1 MADYILRDGK
11 GTKVREDSNLLEGYV
26 DMNVVNL
33 DDISGSPSNTDMVAI
48 QKAGATAPVKTS
60 LLSLKSVLGDGP
72 APVFTSGVY
81 GAGSIKTNAA
91 TATGLRSGD
100 EAKPYV
106 YWRALAGQD
115 LKAGGL
121 AGTDQKW
128 MLISPS
134 TVATYAYAGVE
145 YTYNNATAN
154 YVFLILIDSA
164 DFIGSATSPF
174 NICRIIA
181 NAGTNHL
188 FNYRTILTVGSPI
201 TGNVYPVIVSTGSS
215 TAPSGITYTESVSL
229 YAPLKSSSTNYN
241 GNFSVASGNN
251 SVASGSSS
259 VASGYSSVAAGHS
272 SVASGRFSVASGFA
286 SVASGYSSVASGDS
300 SVASGYSSVA
310 AGHSSVASGRFSVA
324 SGFASVASGTNSV
337 ASGEHSVASGLFSEA
352 SGSNSVASG
361 LLSEA
366 SGNYSVASGRESEA
380 SGSNSVASGLL
391 SEASGNYS
399 VASGRAS
406 VASGEGSVAS
416 GYYSRASGASQ
427 TVIGKYNVAN
437 TSSAFIIGNGTS
449 TSARSNCLTV
459 SFNGEIAS
467 ASLADGAL
475 GAGEKNEI
483 CVNSEGVIMKLPSG
497 GLRRKKIV
505 SLVEANFDS
514 GTVSKVLPHVKGND
528 TTFICDFY
536 SGSAVLKIKVP
547 TALNSAVGDTMEI
560 LFIKNSAS
568 SELVTLEFYGNAG
581 AYLFSPESEVPL
593 AKATATL
600 TSHLKLVYTSTD
612 KWVAFKTDYAS

>member
-11 GTKVREDSNLLEGYV
+11 GTKIREDSNLLEGYV
-26 DMNVVNL
+26 DLNVVNL
-33 DDISGSPSNTDMVAI
+33 DDMSGSPSNTDMVAVH
-48 QKAGATAPVKTS
+48 KAGATVPVKTS

-72 APVFTSGVY
+72 APVFTPGVY
-81 GAGSIKTNAA
+81 GTGSIKTNAA

-100 EAKPYV
+100 GAKPYV
-106 YWRALAGQD
+106 YWGALAGQD

-134 TVATYAYAGVE
+134 TVATYAYGGVE

-164 DFIGSATSPF
+164 NFIGSATSPF

-181 NAGTNHL
+181 NAGTNYL
-188 FNYRTILTVGSPI
+188 PNYRTILTVGSPI

-229 YAPLKSSSTNYN
+229 YAPLKTSDAGYTGVYSVAS
-241 GNFSVASGNN
+241 GAFSVASGD
-251 SVASGSSS
+251 
-259 VASGYSSVAAGHS
+259 
-272 SVASGRFSVASGFA
+272 A
-286 SVASGYSSVASGDS
+286 SVASGYCSVASGAH
-300 SVASGYSSVA
+300 SVASGYY
-310 AGHSSVASGRFSVA
+310 SVASGAFSVA
-324 SGFASVASGTNSV
+324 SGGNSVASGGNSVASGGYSVASGYVSVASGYCSVASGTNSV
-337 ASGEHSVASGLFSEA
+337 ASGL
-352 SGSNSVASG
+352 
-361 LLSEA
+361 
-366 SGNYSVASGRESEA
+366 YSVASGA
-380 SGSNSVASGLL
+380 A
-391 SEASGNYS
+391 
-399 VASGRAS
+399 
-406 VASGEGSVAS
+406 
-416 GYYSRASGASQ
+416 Q
-427 TVIGKYNVAN
+427 TVIGKYNVAD

-505 SLVEANFDS
+505 TLAETNFNS

-536 SGSAVLKIKVP
+536 SDSAVLKIKVP

-568 SELVTLEFYGNAG
+568 SGLGTLEFYDNAG
-581 AYLFSPESEVPL
+581 AYIFSPESASPL

-600 TSHLKLVYTSTD
+600 TSHLKFVYTSTD
-612 KWVAFKTDYAS
+612 KWVAFKTDYTS

>member
-33 DDISGSPSNTDMVAI
+33 DDISGSPSNTDMIAVH
-48 QKAGATAPVKTS
+48 KAGATVPVKTS

-72 APVFTSGVY
+72 APVFTPGVY
-81 GAGSIKTNAA
+81 GTGSIKTNIA

-106 YWRALAGQD
+106 YWGALAGQD

-134 TVATYAYAGVE
+134 TEATYAYGGVE
-145 YTYNNATAN
+145 YTYNNATSN

-164 DFIGSATSPF
+164 NFIGSATDPF
-174 NICRIIA
+174 NRCRIIA
-181 NAGTNHL
+181 NAGTNYL
-188 FNYRTILTVGSPI
+188 SSYRTILTVGSPI
-201 TGNVYPVIVSTGSS
+201 TGNVYPVIVTTGSS

-229 YAPLKSSSTNYN
+229 YAPLKTSDGNYS
-241 GNFSVASGNN
+241 GNYSVALGRASVASGHA
-251 SVASGSSS
+251 SVASGDYSVASGQYSVASGGYSVAFGPVS
-259 VASGYSSVAAGHS
+259 VASGY
-272 SVASGRFSVASGFA
+272 A
-286 SVASGYSSVASGDS
+286 SVASSA
-300 SVASGYSSVA
+300 
-310 AGHSSVASGRFSVA
+310 
-324 SGFASVASGTNSV
+324 
-337 ASGEHSVASGLFSEA
+337 HSVASGQYSI
-352 SGSNSVASG
+352 
-361 LLSEA
+361 A
-366 SGNYSVASGRESEA
+366 SGNYSVALGRS
-380 SGSNSVASGLL
+380 
-391 SEASGNYS
+391 
-399 VASGRAS
+399 S
-406 VASGEGSVAS
+406 VASGEA
-416 GYYSRASGASQ
+416 Q
-427 TVIGKYNVAN
+427 TVIGKYNVAD

-505 SLVEANFDS
+505 TLTEANFNS

-536 SGSAVLKIKVP
+536 SDSAALKIKVP

-568 SELVTLEFYGNAG
+568 SGLVTLEFYANAG
-581 AYLFSPESEVPL
+581 AYIFSPESESPL

-600 TSHLKLVYTSTD
+600 TSHLKFVYTSTD
-612 KWVAFKTDYAS
+612 KWVAFKTDYTS

>member
-11 GTKVREDSNLLEGYV
+11 GTKIREDSNLLEGYV

-33 DDISGSPSNTDMVAI
+33 DNISGSPSNTDMVAV
-48 QKAGATAPVKTS
+48 QKAGATVPVKTS

-81 GAGSIKTNAA
+81 GEGSIKTNSA

-100 EAKPYV
+100 GAKPYV
-106 YWRALAGQD
+106 YWGALAGQD

-121 AGTDQKW
+121 AGADQKW

-134 TVATYAYAGVE
+134 TVATYAYGGVE

-154 YVFLILIDSA
+154 YVFLLLVDSA
-164 DFIGSATSPF
+164 DFIGSATNPF

-181 NAGTNHL
+181 NAGTNYL
-188 FNYRTILTVGSPI
+188 YSYKSITFVGTPI
-201 TGNVYPVIVSTGSS
+201 TGNVYPVIVTTGSS
-215 TAPSGITYTESVSL
+215 TAPSGINYTESVSL
-229 YAPLKSSSTNYN
+229 YAPLKTSSTNYA
-241 GNFSVASGNN
+241 GSYSVASGHS
-251 SVASGSSS
+251 SVALGNYA
-259 VASGYSSVAAGHS
+259 VASGYASVATGHS
-272 SVASGRFSVASGFA
+272 SVASGYYSVASN
-286 SVASGYSSVASGDS
+286 YSSVALGDS
-300 SVASGYSSVA
+300 SVASGNYA
-310 AGHSSVASGRFSVA
+310 VASGRYSV
-324 SGFASVASGTNSV
+324 
-337 ASGEHSVASGLFSEA
+337 
-352 SGSNSVASG
+352 
-361 LLSEA
+361 A
-366 SGNYSVASGRESEA
+366 SGNYSVASG
-380 SGSNSVASGLL
+380 NTSV
-391 SEASGNYS
+391 ASGNYS
-399 VASGRAS
+399 VASGASS
-406 VASGEGSVAS
+406 VASGAFSVAS
-416 GYYSRASGASQ
+416 GVYSVASGNYSVASGWNSVASGDYQ
-427 TVIGKYNVAN
+427 AVFGKYNVAN

-505 SLVEANFDS
+505 SLAEANFNS

-536 SGSAVLKIKVP
+536 SDSAILKIKVP

-568 SELVTLEFYGNAG
+568 SGLATLEFYANAG
-581 AYLFSPESEVPL
+581 AYLFSPESASPL
-593 AKATATL
+593 EKVTTTL
-600 TSHLKLVYTSTD
+600 TNHLKLVYTSTD
-612 KWVAFKTDYAS
+612 KWVAFKTDYTS

>member
-33 DDISGSPSNTDMVAI
+33 DNISGSPSNTDMVAV
-48 QKAGATAPVKTS
+48 QKAGATVPVKTS

-81 GAGSIKTNAA
+81 GTGSIKTNLA

-100 EAKPYV
+100 VDKPYV
-106 YWRALAGQD
+106 YWSALDGQD

-134 TVATYAYAGVE
+134 TVATYAYGGVE
-145 YTYNNATAN
+145 YTYNNATSN

-164 DFIGSATSPF
+164 DFIGSDTAPF
-174 NICRIIA
+174 NRCRIIA
-181 NAGTNHL
+181 NAGTNYL
-188 FNYRTILTVGSPI
+188 SSYRIILTVGSPI
-201 TGNVYPVIVSTGSS
+201 TGNIYPVIVTTGSS
-215 TAPSGITYTESVSL
+215 TAPSGITYTESVRL
-229 YAPLKSSSTNYN
+229 YAPLKSASSWNHS
-241 GNFSVASGNN
+241 GDLSIASG
-251 SVASGSSS
+251 AYS
-259 VASGYSSVAAGHS
+259 VASGYA
-272 SVASGRFSVASGFA
+272 SVASGFRSIA
-286 SVASGYSSVASGDS
+286 SGQYSVASGAYSSVASG
-300 SVASGYSSVA
+300 
-310 AGHSSVASGRFSVA
+310 HF
-324 SGFASVASGTNSV
+324 
-337 ASGEHSVASGLFSEA
+337 
-352 SGSNSVASG
+352 
-361 LLSEA
+361 
-366 SGNYSVASGRESEA
+366 SVASGRESVASGAYSVA
-380 SGSNSVASGLL
+380 SGSYSVASGGNSIASGAYSVASGQYSVASGYNSVASG
-391 SEASGNYS
+391 N
-399 VASGRAS
+399 
-406 VASGEGSVAS
+406 
-416 GYYSRASGASQ
+416 SQ
-427 TVIGKYNVAN
+427 TVIGKYNIAN

-467 ASLADGAL
+467 ASLADGSL

-505 SLVEANFDS
+505 SLTEANFDS

-536 SGSAVLKIKVP
+536 SPSAVLKIKVP

-568 SELVTLEFYGNAG
+568 SGLATLEFYGNAG

-612 KWVAFKTDYAS
+612 KWVAFKTDYTS

>member
-106 YWRALAGQD
+106 YWAALSGQD

-121 AGTDQKW
+121 AGLNQKW

-134 TVATYAYAGVE
+134 TVATYAYGGVE

-154 YVFLILIDSA
+154 YVFLLLIDNA
-164 DFIGSATSPF
+164 NFIGSATAPF
-174 NICRIIA
+174 NVCRIIA
-181 NAGTNHL
+181 NAGTNYL
-188 FNYRTILTVGSPI
+188 ATYRTILTVGTPI

-229 YAPLKSSSTNYN
+229 YAPLKSSSTSYN
-241 GNFSVASGNN
+241 GYASVASGNASVASGGFSVASGYASVASGYASVASGNASVASGGYSVASGNN
-251 SVASGSSS
+251 SVSSGYYS
-259 VASGYSSVAAGHS
+259 VASGGYSVASGNNSVSSGYYSVASGIY
-272 SVASGRFSVASGFA
+272 SVASGRQSVASGA
-286 SVASGYSSVASGDS
+286 
-300 SVASGYSSVA
+300 
-310 AGHSSVASGRFSVA
+310 
-324 SGFASVASGTNSV
+324 N
-337 ASGEHSVASGLFSEA
+337 
-352 SGSNSVASG
+352 
-361 LLSEA
+361 
-366 SGNYSVASGRESEA
+366 SVASGRESEA

-399 VASGRAS
+399 VASGRASVASGEYSVASGNAS

-505 SLVEANFDS
+505 SLTEANFDS
-514 GTVSKVLPHVKGND
+514 GTVSKVLPHIKGND

-536 SGSAVLKIKVP
+536 SDSASLKIKVP

>member
-26 DMNVVNL
+26 DMNVINL
-33 DDISGSPSNTDMVAI
+33 DNISGSPSNTDMVAVH
-48 QKAGATAPVKTS
+48 KAGATVPVKTS

-72 APVFTSGVY
+72 APVFTTGVY
-81 GAGSIKTNAA
+81 GTGSIKTNAA

-106 YWRALAGQD
+106 YWDALAGQD

-121 AGTDQKW
+121 AGADQKW

-134 TVATYAYAGVE
+134 TVATYAYGGVE

-154 YVFLILIDSA
+154 YVLLLLIDSA

-174 NICRIIA
+174 NVCGIIA
-181 NAGTNHL
+181 NAGTNYL
-188 FNYRTILTVGSPI
+188 YNYRTILTVGTPI
-201 TGNVYPVIVSTGSS
+201 TGNVYPVIVTTGSS
-215 TAPSGITYTESVSL
+215 TAPSRIIYTESVSI
-229 YAPLKSSSTNYN
+229 YAPLKTSSTNYT
-241 GNFSVASGNN
+241 
-251 SVASGSSS
+251 
-259 VASGYSSVAAGHS
+259 GYSSVAL
-272 SVASGRFSVASGFA
+272 
-286 SVASGYSSVASGDS
+286 GYSSVASGRS
-300 SVASGYSSVA
+300 SVASGEASIASGPYSVA
-310 AGHSSVASGRFSVA
+310 LGY
-324 SGFASVASGTNSV
+324 ASVASGQFSSIASGQYSV
-337 ASGEHSVASGLFSEA
+337 ASGAYSVASGA
-352 SGSNSVASG
+352 VSV
-361 LLSEA
+361 A
-366 SGNYSVASGRESEA
+366 SGNYSVASG
-380 SGSNSVASGLL
+380 NS
-391 SEASGNYS
+391 S
-399 VASGRAS
+399 V
-406 VASGEGSVAS
+406 
-416 GYYSRASGASQ
+416 ASGASQ

-449 TSARSNCLTV
+449 QSARSNCLTV

-505 SLVEANFDS
+505 SLAEANFDS

-536 SGSAVLKIKVP
+536 SDSAALKIKVP

-568 SELVTLEFYGNAG
+568 SGLGTLEFYANAG
-581 AYLFSPESEVPL
+581 TYLFSPESESPL

-612 KWVAFKTDYAS
+612 KWVAFKTVYAS

>member
-11 GTKVREDSNLLEGYV
+11 GTKIREDSNLLEGYV

-33 DDISGSPSNTDMVAI
+33 DNISGSPSNTDMVAV
-48 QKAGATAPVKTS
+48 QKAGATVPVKTS

-72 APVFTSGVY
+72 APVFTTGVY
-81 GAGSIKTNAA
+81 GTGSIKSNFA

-100 EAKPYV
+100 GAKPYV
-106 YWRALAGQD
+106 YWNALSGQD

-121 AGTDQKW
+121 AGVDQKW

-134 TVATYAYAGVE
+134 TVATYAYGGVE

-154 YVFLILIDSA
+154 YVFLLLIDNA
-164 DFIGSATSPF
+164 DFIGSATDPF
-174 NICRIIA
+174 NRCRIIA
-181 NAGTNHL
+181 NAGTTNL
-188 FNYRTILTVGSPI
+188 YSYRNILTVGTPI

-215 TAPSGITYTESVSL
+215 TAPSGINYTESVSL
-229 YAPLKSSSTNYN
+229 YAPLKSSSTNYT
-241 GNFSVASGNN
+241 GNFSVASGN
-251 SVASGSSS
+251 V
-259 VASGYSSVAAGHS
+259 
-272 SVASGRFSVASGFA
+272 
-286 SVASGYSSVASGDS
+286 
-300 SVASGYSSVA
+300 
-310 AGHSSVASGRFSVA
+310 
-324 SGFASVASGTNSV
+324 
-337 ASGEHSVASGLFSEA
+337 
-352 SGSNSVASG
+352 
-361 LLSEA
+361 
-366 SGNYSVASGRESEA
+366 
-380 SGSNSVASGLL
+380 
-391 SEASGNYS
+391 
-399 VASGRAS
+399 
-406 VASGEGSVAS
+406 SVAS
-416 GYYSRASGASQ
+416 GYYSVASGYYSVASGAYSVASGAYSVASGAYSVASGYYSVASGYYSVASGTYSVASGNASVASGYYSVASGYYSVASGYYSVASGNSQ
-427 TVIGKYNVAN
+427 TVIGKYNVAD

-505 SLVEANFDS
+505 SLAEANFNS
-514 GTVSKVLPHVKGND
+514 GTVSKVLPHEKGND

-536 SGSAVLKIKVP
+536 SDSAVLKIKVP

-560 LFIKNSAS
+560 LFIKNSAI

-581 AYLFSPESEVPL
+581 AYLFSPESGAPL
-593 AKATATL
+593 EKVTTTL
-600 TSHLKLVYTSTD
+600 TSHLKFVYTSTD
-612 KWVAFKTDYAS
+612 KWVAFKTVYTS